1 MRPRGY
7 AATLSDLVRVYP
19 DDDLKQHLAQTYR
32 LQIERVLAELAGLM
46 RHYRTRVAKKVYE
59 REEAEHQLI
68 GAWVVTESDNVHTL
82 ERSLK
87 FLLKRQRALADI
99 LEPGVN
105 AQ

>member
-32 LQIERVLAELAGLM
+32 LQIGRVLDELAGLM
-46 RHYRTRVAKKVYE
+46 RHYRTRVTQKVYE
-59 REEAEHQLI
+59 RERAEHQLI
-68 GAWVVTESDNVHTL
+68 GAWVVTEPDNVHTL

-87 FLLKRQRALADI
+87 YLLKRQRALADT
-99 LEPGVN
+99 LKPKVR
-105 AQ
+105 A